1 MNKLST
7 AEMLNIWEQGLHQPP
22 VQRAIILLAAAF
34 PDMSPDAL
42 LELSIGQRDLFLLR
56 IREHL
61 FGSQLVN
68 TATCPECNER
78 IEWENKVAD
87 FMMQT
92 KAAESF
98 EMQEEN
104 YFIQF
109 RLPNSLDIA
118 AVIYAGDTERA
129 QHTLLARCLLN
140 AEYSGE
146 PCTVDQLSEP
156 ILLKLMQRIEE
167 TDPMAEIRIQ
177 LTCPECSHSWEVL
190 FDIVDFLWT
199 EINDWAEGMLRTV
212 HQLAVGYGWSEQAI
226 LALNPVRRQLYL
238 GMLGS

>member
-1 MNKLST
+1 MNNLSA

-22 VQRAIILLAAAF
+22 GQRAIILLAAAF
-34 PDMSPDAL
+34 PDMSPDVL
-42 LELSIGQRDLFLLR
+42 LELSIGRRDWLLLR

-61 FGSQLVN
+61 FGSQFVN
-68 TATCPECNER
+68 TATCPECSER

-92 KAAESF
+92 ETAESF

-118 AVIYAGDTERA
+118 AVIHAGDTEKA
-129 QHTLLARCLLN
+129 QHALLARCLLN
-140 AEYSGE
+140 AQYSGE
-146 PCTVDQLSEP
+146 PCTLDQLPEP

-177 LTCPECSHSWEVL
+177 LTCPECFRSWESPL
-190 FDIVDFLWT
+190 
-199 EINDWAEGMLRTV
+199 
-212 HQLAVGYGWSEQAI
+212 
-226 LALNPVRRQLYL
+226 
-238 GMLGS
+238 

>member
-118 AVIYAGDTERA
+118 AVIYAGDTEKPA
-129 QHTLLARCLLN
+129 YSAGTL
-140 AEYSGE
+140 S
-146 PCTVDQLSEP
+146 
-156 ILLKLMQRIEE
+156 
-167 TDPMAEIRIQ
+167 
-177 LTCPECSHSWEVL
+177 PECRIFRRALHRRSVVGTYSL
-190 FDIVDFLWT
+190 
-199 EINDWAEGMLRTV
+199 EIDATLRRPTR
-212 HQLAVGYGWSEQAI
+212 WRKFEFS
-226 LALNPVRRQLYL
+226 
-238 GMLGS
+238 